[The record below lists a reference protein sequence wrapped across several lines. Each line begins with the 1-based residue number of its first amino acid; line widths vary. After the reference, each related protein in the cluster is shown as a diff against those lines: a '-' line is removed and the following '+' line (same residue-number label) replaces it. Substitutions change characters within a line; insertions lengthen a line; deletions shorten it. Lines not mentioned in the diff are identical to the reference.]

1 MVIILRICEM
11 LSLIDRNTA
20 YICLF
25 SLLWL
30 PVLIIFTMAV
40 KPEHKKA
47 YIAAA
52 IVPVLNFA
60 CFYALNHTKG
70 DPGTG
75 ISRYCPYLITA
86 LVYCIGTVMLM
97 RGEKRKRVF
106 FLCGEVAV
114 IVSVFAMTAILV
126 NSYQMHYGNFSH
138 YGYERSMA
146 ALIDELEG
154 NYISREHKEIDFDML
169 REVYIPMAARAEED
183 GDEAAFAQAVAE
195 LCYEFHDGHLRLR
208 YNDAALGNEAV
219 DRIVGY
225 DHGFSMLRLD
235 DGSVIA
241 ILADGSSES
250 FSAGIHNG
258 TVITSW
264 NGEDIDTAIDN
275 VKCIQPGVRGI
286 TAYPIESNEDIARP
300 IFLAGQGG
308 ETVTVGFIDD
318 EGTERTVTAR
328 SMGSYQNRLREAAG
342 PITGKHC
349 FGFATARMLEDGV
362 GYLCIPEESFDALSD
377 VKAVL
382 TDRYPEVKELVIS
395 RIEELKSQGM
405 ETLILDLR
413 DNDGGID
420 VVYEEIVTLFTN
432 EGMTLYGGYFK
443 DGELVK
449 SSSWI
454 WTTEPDGRYSDLPV
468 IVLVNA
474 GCGSCGDIFASFMSR
489 CPNVTMMGITTTWG
503 SAQTMGGECLLSG
516 GSIRVQYP
524 IIGTLDEDGKI
535 YLDAGPDRI
544 SSLELDERIPLDLD
558 AVEQLYAP
566 DSDYELSYALEYI
579 RSHKLP

>member
-1 MVIILRICEM
+1 MIIIFRICEM
-11 LSLIDRNTA
+11 IKLIDSNTA
-20 YICLF
+20 YIYLF

-30 PVLIIFTMAV
+30 PVLIIFTRLV
-40 KPEHKKA
+40 KPEHRKA
-47 YIAAA
+47 YITAS
-52 IVPVLNFA
+52 IIPVLNFA
-60 CFYALNHTKG
+60 VFYALNFTKG
-70 DPGTG
+70 DLDTG
-75 ISRYCPYLITA
+75 LYRYGPHFITA
-86 LVYCIGTVMLM
+86 LVYCIGTLMLL
-97 RGEKRKRVF
+97 RSGKRKRIF

-114 IVSVFAMTAILV
+114 IVSAFSMTAILV
-126 NSYQMHYGNFSH
+126 NSYEMHYGNFSH

-146 ALIDELEG
+146 ALIDELED
-154 NYISREHKEIDFDML
+154 NYIAREHKEIDFDML
-169 REVYIPMAARAEED
+169 REVYIPMAADAEKE

-208 YNDAALGNEAV
+208 YNDAALGNEAI
-219 DRIVGY
+219 DRIIGY

-241 ILADGSSES
+241 ILVDGSSES
-250 FSAGIHNG
+250 SQAGIHNG

-275 VKCIQPGVRGI
+275 VKCVQPGIRGI
-286 TAYPIESNEDIARP
+286 TAYPIEANEDIARP

-318 EGTERTVTAR
+318 EGAERTVTVG
-328 SMGSYQNRLREAAG
+328 SMGSYQNRLREAAA
-342 PITGKHC
+342 PLTGKHC

-362 GYLCIPEESFDALSD
+362 GYLCIPEESYDALSD
-377 VKAVL
+377 AKAVL

-420 VVYEEIVTLFTN
+420 VVYEEIVSLFTN
-432 EGMTLYGGYFK
+432 EEMDMYAGYFK

-454 WTTEPDGRYSDLPV
+454 WTTEADGRYADLPV

-474 GCGSCGDIFASFMSR
+474 GCGSCGDIFASYMSG
-489 CPNVTMMGITTTWG
+489 CHNVTMMGITTTWG

-524 IIGTLDEDGKI
+524 IIGSLDENGRI

-544 SSLELDERIPLDLD
+544 SSVELDVRIPLDLD
-558 AVEQLYAP
+558 AVDKLYDP
-566 DSDYELSYALEYI
+566 DVDYELWYALEYL
-579 RSHKLP
+579 KK